1 VLTTQ
6 VSVAVDQTVLL
17 WVTTTVLPAP
27 RAGLTMDE
35 LAQLLKA
42 KRAADGRG

>member
-1 VLTTQ
+1 MLTTQ
-6 VSVAVDQTVLL
+6 VSVAVDQTVLA
-17 WVTTTVLPAP
+17 VGDHHSVASAT
-27 RAGLTMDE
+27 AGLTMDE